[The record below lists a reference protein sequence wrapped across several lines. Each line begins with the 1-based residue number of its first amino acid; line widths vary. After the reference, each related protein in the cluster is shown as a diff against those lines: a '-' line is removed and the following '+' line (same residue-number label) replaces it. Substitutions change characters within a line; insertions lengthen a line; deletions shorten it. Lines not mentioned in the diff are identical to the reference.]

1 MTKDEL
7 NALVERENRI
17 LREVADLLASGVR
30 PEELPIPYRK
40 MFAQAVIPFRDSRSL
55 IESRKGLRL
64 LGSFFPGLTT
74 FERIPG
80 WIRQEV
86 EARDP
91 KEERTAER
99 LRADLSRAFRIARR
113 KRNFGLEE

>member
-1 MTKDEL
+1 MTRDEL

-17 LREVADLLASGVR
+17 LRKVADLLASGIR
-30 PEELPIPYRK
+30 PEELPAPYRK

-86 EARDP
+86 EDRDS

-99 LRADLSRAFRIARR
+99 LRADLPR
-113 KRNFGLEE
+113 KVMILKNRKEKK